1 MIQPCGYR
9 VMLEVKDITE
19 VDPVYRKAMESGL
32 VIPKDHEEIKRQ
44 QNAVDKG
51 KIVAIG
57 PQAFQELGG
66 PEKNG
71 VAVGDMAV
79 YAKYAG
85 KYVEDTDGQKYLI
98 VNDEDI
104 VAILKV

>member
-19 VDPVYRKAMESGL
+19 VDPVYRSAMQNGI
-32 VIPKDHEEIKRQ
+32 VIPKDHEDIKRQ

-51 KIVAIG
+51 RIVAIG

-66 PEKNG
+66 AEKNG
-71 VAVGDMAV
+71 VSVGDIAV

-85 KYVEDTDGQKYLI
+85 KYVEDADGTRFMI

-104 VAILKV
+104 VAILKA

>member
-19 VDPVYRKAMESGL
+19 VDPVYRSATQSGL
-32 VIPKDHEEIKRQ
+32 VIPKEHEEIKRQ

-71 VAVGDMAV
+71 VCIGDEAV

-85 KYVEDTDGQKYLI
+85 KTVEDIDGKKYMI